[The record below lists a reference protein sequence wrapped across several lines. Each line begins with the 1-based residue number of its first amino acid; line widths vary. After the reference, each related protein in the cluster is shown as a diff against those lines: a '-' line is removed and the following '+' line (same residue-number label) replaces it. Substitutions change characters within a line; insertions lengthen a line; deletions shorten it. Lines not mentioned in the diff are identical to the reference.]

1 LGREGALELRAVTQ
15 MLPRFRTSYAAFAT
29 AAEPPL
35 TVAGK
40 LATPVDGDPV
50 PGVLICHGS
59 DGVDGRGEFHAKALN
74 AAGIATFEIDMWAA
88 RGVGRGAAARPR
100 SVPQTLPDA
109 FAAAAFM
116 ARQPEIDPARIGI
129 LGLSWGAVVS
139 LLSAS
144 RRWRDELGA
153 AAPPLAAHA
162 ALYPV
167 CWSYGN
173 VPGFSLDE
181 LTGSPILIQAGD
193 ADAYDDP
200 DGLDQLLARLPP
212 ASRALIRAITHR
224 GAGHGFDRQGE
235 TKEIND
241 PFAHKGKGGPV
252 TMAFHREAAEAA
264 RAANVAFFREAFGLT
279 PN

>member
-1 LGREGALELRAVTQ
+1 MTEL
-15 MLPRFRTSYAAFAT
+15 RTSYAAFAT
-29 AAEPPL
+29 AAAPPL

-40 LATPVDGDPV
+40 LSTPAQGDPA

-59 DGVDGRGEFHAKALN
+59 DGVDGRGAFHAEALN

-100 SVPQTLPDA
+100 SVPETLPDA

-116 ARQPEIDPARIGI
+116 ARQPEIDAARIGI
-129 LGLSWGAVVS
+129 LGFSWGGVVS
-139 LLSAS
+139 LLTAT
-144 RRWRDELGA
+144 RRWRDDLGA
-153 AAPPLAAHA
+153 AAPPLVAHA
-162 ALYPV
+162 AMYPV
-167 CWSYGN
+167 CWSYGT
-173 VPGFSLDE
+173 VPGFSLDA
-181 LTGSPILIQAGD
+181 LTGEAILIQAGD
-193 ADAYDDP
+193 ADAYDGP

-212 ASRALIRAITHR
+212 ASRALVRGITHK
-224 GAGHGFDRQGE
+224 GAGHAFDRQGE

-252 TMAFHREAAEAA
+252 TMAFNAEAA
-264 RAANVAFFREAFGLT
+264 AAAREMNVAFFREAFGLT